1 MITFSWMYFLSCNY
15 ESSYIQCFTAYSNI
29 VKNEPQNCPKEAYYA
44 TSNTSSYYCEFIMT
58 LPRPMNT
65 VYKGVNILAV
75 NKFNRNY
82 MENIRC

>member
-15 ESSYIQCFTAYSNI
+15 ESSYIQCYTAYSNI

-65 VYKGVNILAV
+65 VCKGGYILAL
-75 NKFNRNY
+75 NKINRNC
-82 MENIRC
+82 MPNINC